1 MKDSFIVRKK
11 YWNQIQKLTANQRV
25 ELMEC
30 VFSYQLEWK
39 YDSEDWVVCM
49 LLDIMIDEWEKD
61 DEKYLEM
68 CEKNREI
75 ALEREKKKK
84 LRKEKSHEQH
94 ERVQPCTNVT
104 NSTDN
109 DSDSDIKENSISK
122 DILKEKETLYSSYY
136 WKKKW
141 IDEKV
146 CNKLID
152 DKLKQWIT
160 LDDIWKWM
168 VLYNCECRLKQN
180 FTYVMKFETWIRWFH
195 PLNEQEIDESLY
207 VIVKAYRDKKK
218 SDDKFWQSSVS
229 KTIWNDLKSTF
240 WDEKVK
246 WLLKQANS
254 IQLNFT

>member
-1 MKDSFIVRKK
+1 MFSKDSFIIRKK
-11 YWNQIQKLTANQRV
+11 YRNQIQNLTWNQRRG
-25 ELMEC
+25 LFDCM
-30 VFSYQLEWK
+30 FLYQLNWE
-39 YDSEDWVVCM
+39 YESNDGAVCM
-49 LLDIMIDEWEKD
+49 LMDIMIDEWKED
-61 DEKYLEM
+61 DEKYLEV
-68 CEKNREI
+68 CERNRVNWKLWWRPPKNHKNPVG
-75 ALEREKKKK
+75 LSKPKKA
-84 LRKEKSHEQH
+84 
-94 ERVQPCTNVT
+94 
-104 NSTDN
+104 DY

-218 SDDKFWQSSVS
+218 SDDKFWQSTVS
-229 KTIWNDLKSTF
+229 KTIWDDLKSTF
-240 WDEKVK
+240 WEEKVK
-246 WLLKQANS
+246 WMLKQANS

>member
-1 MKDSFIVRKK
+1 MLEQWYWVLPNEVLFNKDLSDK
-11 YWNQIQKLTANQRV
+11 QKLLFCLISSLCAEKWYCWATNRF
-25 ELMEC
+25 L
-30 VFSYQLEWK
+30 
-39 YDSEDWVVCM
+39 
-49 LLDIMIDEWEKD
+49 WEKLGVW
-61 DEKYLEM
+61 ERTISNSIKVLNEM
-68 CEKNREI
+68 WFI
-75 ALEREKKKK
+75 
-84 LRKEKSHEQH
+84 Q
-94 ERVQPCTNVT
+94 VDT
-104 NSTDN
+104 
-109 DSDSDIKENSISK
+109 ENSQRKISLVK
-122 DILKEKETLYSSYY
+122 NHKGYVKNHKGGMWKITNIIIQENNISSYEDIYTSYY

-160 LDDIWKWM
+160 LDDILKWM
-168 VLYNCECRLKQN
+168 VLYNCECRLKQD

-246 WLLKQANS
+246 WMLKQANS

>member
-1 MKDSFIVRKK
+1 MDC
-11 YWNQIQKLTANQRV
+11 
-25 ELMEC
+25 M
-30 VFSYQLEWK
+30 FSYQLEWK
-39 YDSEDWVVCM
+39 YESNDGAVCM
-49 LLDIMIDEWEKD
+49 LMDIMIDERKND
-61 DEKYLEM
+61 DERYLEV
-68 CEKNREI
+68 CEKNRENWKLWG
-75 ALEREKKKK
+75 AKKWNQNA
-84 LRKEKSHEQH
+84 RKDWAK
-94 ERVQPCTNVT
+94 QPKQPNGIENNQTPPKQA
-104 NSTDN
+104 DN

-122 DILKEKETLYSSYY
+122 DILKEKKMLYTSYY

-240 WDEKVK
+240 WEEKVK
-246 WLLKQANS
+246 WMLKQANS